1 MVLMGDFNNP
11 VKDGILAHLLTPS
24 LLFNNDSTQQR
35 LVKFYTLRDAWDL
48 YETNKLAQHSEEDD
62 IALIRRPSHYFGQS
76 SSVLDYILLSSEFDA
91 EAQSSF
97 FEVSD
102 YINTDKHLIN
112 PSFDVDGESTDHA
125 VVSINLTLRK

>member
-1 MVLMGDFNNP
+1 MTYDANQEVEAD
-11 VKDGILAHLLTPS
+11 KLLTRGA
-24 LLFNNDSTQQR
+24 T
-35 LVKFYTLRDAWDL
+35 
-48 YETNKLAQHSEEDD
+48 
-62 IALIRRPSHYFGQS
+62 HYFGQS

-91 EAQSSF
+91 AEQSSY